1 MKKKLLF
8 LLLMLMPMSMVAQ
21 TVTTKFVTIDG
32 LQYLQD
38 YLDGVADEKGPY
50 IFVGSGTIT
59 LEDGS
64 TIGNNRFISGG
75 AMRSNFRS
83 TYGKLTDNPGKWY
96 KKSVGTIVGL
106 DDIYDMTTGNWSGF
120 ADYTGIAYFR
130 NLKNF
135 KLYSSNIT
143 ATDLTVDLSMNTNL
157 ETLNLNNAKFGN
169 GTEGTLNI
177 SNTKIESLT
186 ISGNPATSL
195 DKLIAKNSSLISLNI
210 ASSNVSILDVS
221 GSANLTTVT
230 TKTANSSYLREVNI
244 VGTNITSLDLTKYT
258 YLQKVTFD
266 YGKMTW
272 GTSGAD
278 LLVPA
283 GFIAIRR
290 GNVTDLLKNGTPL
303 TIDVTNEDEKDI
315 DLSGCSGLTW
325 LKVIGATGVTLPNLS
340 GSSFTLEGTGSP
352 DLVVNLGSQAS
363 LKTLTLV
370 NINEIDIS
378 NCSALNTLNCY
389 EKGVEWGDG
398 TEGHK
403 GVIFNTGA
411 APGSETLPNLT
422 TIYAMNSGVQKLDL
436 TNAAMNLNTI
446 NLLNSTTK
454 ELRIPNHTKITSYK
468 YEPASSA
475 GLFLGYSSV
484 DTKNY
489 CGRLNNENPKAD
501 ATWHSEG
508 TFYYNQLEV
517 LDISGCTGLNN
528 TEIFLSADKSLN
540 YNESP
545 LREFY
550 AQGSYIKRIVIYN
563 SPLHTIDVRDCSKMT
578 HFWVEQTQIET
589 VDLSG
594 CTSITSFNAKRNRLT
609 DLDFLTMPCT
619 GRTVEDIAKLQNIQV
634 NGGASA
640 SRMKDEN
647 GNEKVIVRD
656 VFTNKISNVNT
667 THLGSALVTLQVAD
681 NLLQTLDIHS
691 GLTGLTS
698 FQCENNM
705 LLTLDLSNLPVSGQ
719 ALGSKWGWNM
729 AGGVMQVGFLNVEA
743 IKGEAEDGSQD
754 WIAMLLPNGGGFDH
768 LLDNTVGLYPSIQDA
783 NAGTNEIAEE
793 ANPFMG
799 TIAHF
804 IERMGYNAVCPD
816 GHTTEHLFLHS
827 QYEIKSDNGGK
838 VKDQDLYG
846 KVLTYKYDTKFNGG
860 APATVT
866 DKDGNSAVLDNHIQ
880 IRAHIWPYILN
891 INPATKD
898 ATGNPTGTNY
908 YSSTIYL
915 DYDALIPDGV
925 KVYVV
930 TGLKEGY
937 KEIGQPESPYDA
949 QLICEEVGVPGEVL
963 PARTPVIVK
972 SETAA
977 GLYSFKTVWD
987 FDFKGWEDFSRQ
999 QEIAQAYAEKE
1010 GIDVSTLSP
1019 VLHGVDEENIIY
1031 RPEYDPATYPEKW
1044 VNKKNGGEMQTYLED
1059 NILSGTLVDKPV
1071 GVMSVL
1077 TLGRQKAPDGNGN
1090 VSLKLGFWRYNGT
1103 VVPAHRCFI
1112 TGKDLEDALKAGNFN
1127 NSKEGGAFYF
1137 GDGEVTGIRTVVTE
1151 PEKTEQVVYDLQGRR
1166 VIGKPAP
1173 GIYIVNGKKV
1183 VVKQ

>member
-8 LLLMLMPMSMVAQ
+8 LLLMIMPMSMLAQ
-21 TVTTKFVTIDG
+21 TVVTDSDTGLKYLTDDTDLENKNAWYIYVASDNNDIGGIQIDGVDANKYFVTHPTFRPYVRSQCDANTTGKIYWST
-32 LQYLQD
+32 LQ
-38 YLDGVADEKGPY
+38 EKTSFSANY
-50 IFVGSGTIT
+50 SYTN
-59 LEDGS
+59 S
-64 TIGNNRFISGG
+64 GNNANVNYQGIEYFP
-75 AMRSNFRS
+75 N
-83 TYGKLTDNPGKWY
+83 LTSFTDAN
-96 KKSVGTIVGL
+96 SSSATSIVG
-106 DDIYDMTTGNWSGF
+106 DFS
-120 ADYTGIAYFR
+120 
-130 NLKNF
+130 KNK
-135 KLYSSNIT
+135 KL
-143 ATDLTVDLSMNTNL
+143 
-157 ETLNLNNAKFGN
+157 G
-169 GTEGTLNI
+169 
-177 SNTKIESLT
+177 SLT
-186 ISGNPATSL
+186 WSNSTGKNKITSL
-195 DKLIAKNSSLISLNI
+195 DISNNEEMTSWTVPTGSTAGFTLMAKNTALTSLNI

-258 YLQKVTFD
+258 GLKKVTFD

-278 LLVPA
+278 LLVPS

-290 GNVTDLLKNGTPL
+290 GNVTDLLKNENPL

-340 GSSFTLEGTGSP
+340 GSSFSLEGTGSP
-352 DLVVNLGSQAS
+352 DLVVNLGSQTS
-363 LKTLTLV
+363 LKTLALTNV
-370 NINEIDIS
+370 NEVDIS
-378 NCSALNTLNCY
+378 GCSALNTLYCY
-389 EKGVEWGDG
+389 DKGVEWGDG

-403 GVIFNTGA
+403 GIIFNTGA

-489 CGRLNNENPKAD
+489 YGKFTYKNEESAS
-501 ATWHSEG
+501 WHSEG

-517 LDISGCTGLNN
+517 LDISGTGLG
-528 TEIFLSADKSLN
+528 IAIWLSADESLN

-550 AQGSYIKRIVIYN
+550 AKGCNITRFVNYN
-563 SPLHTIDVRDCSKMT
+563 SPLHIIDVRDCSKMK

-594 CTSITSFNAKRNRLT
+594 CTSIESFNAKRNRLT

-619 GRTVEDIAKLQNIQV
+619 GRAPEDIAKLKNIQV

-667 THLGSALVTLQVAD
+667 TYLGSALKTLQVAD

-799 TIAHF
+799 TIEHF
-804 IERMGYNAVCPD
+804 SERMGYNAVCPD
-816 GHTTEHLFLHS
+816 GHTGEHLFLHS
-827 QYEIKSDNGGK
+827 QYEIKGDNGGK

-963 PARTPVIVK
+963 PKRTPVIVK

-999 QEIAQAYAEKE
+999 QAIAQAYAEKE

-1103 VVPAHRCFI
+1103 VVAAHRCFI
-1112 TGKDLEDALKAGNFN
+1112 TGKDLDDALKAGNFN

>member
-1 MKKKLLF
+1 
-8 LLLMLMPMSMVAQ
+8 
-21 TVTTKFVTIDG
+21 
-32 LQYLQD
+32 
-38 YLDGVADEKGPY
+38 
-50 IFVGSGTIT
+50 
-59 LEDGS
+59 
-64 TIGNNRFISGG
+64 
-75 AMRSNFRS
+75 
-83 TYGKLTDNPGKWY
+83 
-96 KKSVGTIVGL
+96 
-106 DDIYDMTTGNWSGF
+106 
-120 ADYTGIAYFR
+120 
-130 NLKNF
+130 
-135 KLYSSNIT
+135 
-143 ATDLTVDLSMNTNL
+143 
-157 ETLNLNNAKFGN
+157 
-169 GTEGTLNI
+169 
-177 SNTKIESLT
+177 
-186 ISGNPATSL
+186 
-195 DKLIAKNSSLISLNI
+195 
-210 ASSNVSILDVS
+210 
-221 GSANLTTVT
+221 
-230 TKTANSSYLREVNI
+230 
-244 VGTNITSLDLTKYT
+244 
-258 YLQKVTFD
+258 
-266 YGKMTW
+266 
-272 GTSGAD
+272 
-278 LLVPA
+278 
-283 GFIAIRR
+283 
-290 GNVTDLLKNGTPL
+290 
-303 TIDVTNEDEKDI
+303 
-315 DLSGCSGLTW
+315 
-325 LKVIGATGVTLPNLS
+325 
-340 GSSFTLEGTGSP
+340 
-352 DLVVNLGSQAS
+352 
-363 LKTLTLV
+363 
-370 NINEIDIS
+370 
-378 NCSALNTLNCY
+378 
-389 EKGVEWGDG
+389 
-398 TEGHK
+398 
-403 GVIFNTGA
+403 
-411 APGSETLPNLT
+411 
-422 TIYAMNSGVQKLDL
+422 
-436 TNAAMNLNTI
+436 
-446 NLLNSTTK
+446 
-454 ELRIPNHTKITSYK
+454 
-468 YEPASSA
+468 
-475 GLFLGYSSV
+475 
-484 DTKNY
+484 
-489 CGRLNNENPKAD
+489 
-501 ATWHSEG
+501 
-508 TFYYNQLEV
+508 
-517 LDISGCTGLNN
+517 
-528 TEIFLSADKSLN
+528 
-540 YNESP
+540 
-545 LREFY
+545 
-550 AQGSYIKRIVIYN
+550 
-563 SPLHTIDVRDCSKMT
+563 
-578 HFWVEQTQIET
+578 
-589 VDLSG
+589 
-594 CTSITSFNAKRNRLT
+594 
-609 DLDFLTMPCT
+609 
-619 GRTVEDIAKLQNIQV
+619 
-634 NGGASA
+634 
-640 SRMKDEN
+640 MKDEN

-667 THLGSALVTLQVAD
+667 TYLGSALKTLQVAD

-691 GLTGLTS
+691 GLTNLKS

-799 TIAHF
+799 TIEYF
-804 IERMGYNAVCPD
+804 SERMGYNAVCPD

-1103 VVPAHRCFI
+1103 VVAAHRCFI
-1112 TGKDLEDALKAGNFN
+1112 TGKDLDDALKAGNFN

>member
-8 LLLMLMPMSMVAQ
+8 LLLMIMPMGMLAQ
-21 TVTTKFVTIDG
+21 TVVTDSDTGLKYLTDDTDLENKSSWYIYVASSNDIGMQIDG
-32 LQYLQD
+32 VDANKY
-38 YLDGVADEKGPY
+38 
-50 IFVGSGTIT
+50 FVPH
-59 LEDGS
+59 
-64 TIGNNRFISGG
+64 
-75 AMRSNFRS
+75 SNFRPWVRNQCNAGTDGKIYWS
-83 TYGKLTDNPGKWY
+83 TLQEKTSFSADYNATNGTGDNRNLTY
-96 KKSVGTIVGL
+96 KGIEYFPNLTSFTDANSSGATSIVGDFSKNKKLGSLTFTNATAQGKITSL
-106 DDIYDMTTGNWSGF
+106 D
-120 ADYTGIAYFR
+120 
-130 NLKNF
+130 
-135 KLYSSNIT
+135 
-143 ATDLTVDLSMNTNL
+143 
-157 ETLNLNNAKFGN
+157 
-169 GTEGTLNI
+169 I
-177 SNTKIESLT
+177 SNTALT
-186 ISGNPATSL
+186 SWTVPTGSTASAIGFTL
-195 DKLIAKNSSLISLNI
+195 TAKNTALTSLNI

-221 GSANLTTVT
+221 GSANLTTIT
-230 TKTANSSYLREVNI
+230 TKTSISVYLREVNI
-244 VGTNITSLDLTKYT
+244 VGTNISSLDLTKYT
-258 YLQKVTFD
+258 YLQKVTFEH
-266 YGKMTW
+266 GKIATW

-278 LLVPA
+278 LLVPS

-290 GNVTDLLKNGTPL
+290 GNVTDLLKNENPL

-352 DLVVNLGSQAS
+352 NLVVDFGSQAS
-363 LKTLTLV
+363 LKTLTLINV
-370 NINEIDIS
+370 NEVDIS
-378 NCSALNTLNCY
+378 NCSALNTLYCY
-389 EKGVEWGDG
+389 DKGVEWGDG

-411 APGSETLPNLT
+411 ASGSETLPNLT
-422 TIYAMNSGVQKLDL
+422 TIEAMNSGVQKLDL

-468 YEPASSA
+468 YEPASSTA
-475 GLFLGYSSV
+475 IGAQAQGLFLGHSSV

-489 CGRLNNENPKAD
+489 YGRLGNEASNIDPS
-501 ATWHSEG
+501 WHSEG

-517 LDISGCTGLNN
+517 IDISGCTGLNN
-528 TEIFLSADKSLN
+528 VQLYLSAEGSLN

-550 AQGSYIKRIVIYN
+550 AKGCPIRRFVNYN
-563 SPLHTIDVRDCSKMT
+563 SPLNVIDVRDCSNMT

-619 GRTVEDIAKLQNIQV
+619 GRTEDDIAKLQNIQV

-667 THLGSALVTLQVAD
+667 THLGSTLRTLQVAD

-691 GLTGLTS
+691 GLTNLKS

-705 LLTLDLSNLPVSGQ
+705 LLTLDLSKLPVTDQST
-719 ALGSKWGWNM
+719 GSKWGWNM

-743 IKGEAEDGSQD
+743 IKGDAEDGSQD

-768 LLDNTVGLYPSIQDA
+768 LLDNTVGLYPSIEDA

-799 TIAHF
+799 TIEHF
-804 IERMGYNAVCPD
+804 SERMGYNAVCPD
-816 GHTTEHLFLHS
+816 GHTGEHLFLHS
-827 QYEIKSDNGGK
+827 QNEIKSDNGGK

-846 KVLTYKYDTKFNGG
+846 KVLTYKYNTQFN
-860 APATVT
+860 
-866 DKDGNSAVLDNHIQ
+866 DGQPSGVLDNHIQ

-915 DYDALIPDGV
+915 DYDALIPEGV

-949 QLICEEVGVPGEVL
+949 QLILKEVGVPGEVL
-963 PARTPVIVK
+963 PKRTPVIVK

-999 QEIAQAYAEKE
+999 PEIAQAYAEKE

-1031 RPEYDPATYPEKW
+1031 RPEFDPTTYPEKW
-1044 VNKKNGGEMQTYLED
+1044 VNLKNGGQMQTYLED
-1059 NILSGTLVDKPV
+1059 NILSGTLVDQPV

-1090 VSLKLGFWRYNGT
+1090 VSL
-1103 VVPAHRCFI
+1103 
-1112 TGKDLEDALKAGNFN
+1112 
-1127 NSKEGGAFYF
+1127 
-1137 GDGEVTGIRTVVTE
+1137 
-1151 PEKTEQVVYDLQGRR
+1151 
-1166 VIGKPAP
+1166 
-1173 GIYIVNGKKV
+1173 
-1183 VVKQ
+1183 